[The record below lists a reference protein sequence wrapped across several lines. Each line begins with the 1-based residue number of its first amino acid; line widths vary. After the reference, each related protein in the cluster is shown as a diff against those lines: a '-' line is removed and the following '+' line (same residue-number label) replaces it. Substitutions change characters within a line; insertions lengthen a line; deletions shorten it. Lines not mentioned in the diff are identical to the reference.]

1 MKHSLL
7 TGAAM
12 LMALSGAAYAEVTPA
27 PSSGASTTGTSTT
40 GASTTGASTTGAST
54 TGASTTGAS
63 TTGASTSGQA
73 AKMSAQAADAS
84 PGVNRTSASG
94 TSVHGI
100 RQQLM
105 TSLEQAGFTDVKVMP
120 DSFLV
125 QAKDASGNPVT
136 MFINPDSMSVF
147 MSDASGTAGDKSAA
161 AGHSASDVQTP
172 SSATAGAPAGIF
184 AQIPANYDLS
194 SKLVGLDIYNSA
206 NQDIGTIKDIV
217 FDGSRVK
224 AYIVGVGGF
233 LGMGD
238 HYVAVRPSAITVTFD
253 GNARKLHA
261 TMDTNAD
268 QLKAAPEYKYSSNY

>member
-12 LMALSGAAYAEVTPA
+12 LVALSGAAYAEVTPA
-27 PSSGASTTGTSTT
+27 STT
-40 GASTTGASTTGAST
+40 GASTTGPSSTGAAT
-54 TGASTTGAS
+54 A
-63 TTGASTSGQA
+63 GQA
-73 AKMSAQAADAS
+73 VKTPGQVMNTS
-84 PGVNRTSASG
+84 PGANTSNSPN
-94 TSVHGI
+94 I

-105 TSLEQAGFTDVKVMP
+105 TSLEQAGFSDVKVMP

-125 QAKDASGNPVT
+125 QAKDKSGNPVT

-147 MSDASGTAGDKSAA
+147 TSDAADTAGDRSAA
-161 AGHSASDVQTP
+161 AGQTASDGVAP
-172 SSATAGAPAGIF
+172 TAAPGGIF
-184 AQIPANYDLS
+184 AHLPASYDLS

-217 FDGSRVK
+217 FDGTRVK

-238 HYVAVRPSAITVTFD
+238 HYVAVRPSAVTLTFD
-253 GNARKLHA
+253 NNAKKLHA
-261 TMDTNAD
+261 TIDTNAD
-268 QLKAAPEYKYSSNY
+268 QLKAAPEYKYSSNF